1 MPPLGEIA
9 MLTDARIRK
18 IKPEAKTKRYAD
30 EKGMYLE
37 VTPSGGMYWRLKYRI
52 DGKENRYSI
61 GVYGEVSLAEA
72 RTKRDEAR
80 KLIAQGVNPNQAK
93 KEAKDIIDNVNCFE
107 VWARKWLLDRQST
120 IKPDTFKRDSSLL
133 EKDLIPFIGQIP
145 IDKIKSP
152 EILAAA
158 RKIEDRGAGE
168 MARRMIRLAGCV
180 FRQAMR
186 EGVATYDPTDGLTE
200 ALKPRKVVNMVR
212 IDAKDLPE
220 FLSRI
225 DAYDGDV
232 LTRLGLKFIN
242 LTFART
248 IEVRFMEW
256 AEIDFE
262 AKEWRI
268 PASKMKKETKH
279 IVPLSAQA
287 LEILEEIKVMGL
299 NSPYVFFNTAS
310 RKPYS
315 ENFITNAIARMGYK
329 GRMTGHGFR
338 GLASTILHE
347 QGYLHDAIER
357 QLSHNEKNKVAAAYN
372 HAQHLPYRR
381 QMMQDWANYL
391 DNVRTGKVLQFVKAS

>member
-1 MPPLGEIA
+1 

-72 RTKRDEAR
+72 RAKRDEAR
-80 KLIAQGVNPNQAK
+80 KLIAQGIDPNQAK
-93 KEAKDIIDNVNCFE
+93 KQAKDIIDNVNCFE

-120 IKPDTFKRDSSLL
+120 IKPDTYKRDSSLL
-133 EKDLIPFIGQIP
+133 EQDIIPFIGKTP
-145 IDKIKSP
+145 IDQIRSP

-168 MARRMIRLAGCV
+168 MARRAIRLSGRV

-200 ALKPRKVVNMVR
+200 ALKPRKVTNMVR

-220 FLSRI
+220 LLSRI

-248 IEVRFMEW
+248 IEIRFMEW

-268 PASKMKKETKH
+268 PANKMKKEIKH

-287 LEILEEIKVMGL
+287 LEILEQIQAMGL

>member
-1 MPPLGEIA
+1 

-93 KEAKDIIDNVNCFE
+93 KQAKEIIDNVNCFE
-107 VWARKWLLDRQST
+107 VWVRKWLLDRQST

-158 RKIEDRGAGE
+158 RKVEDRGAGK

-287 LEILEEIKVMGL
+287 LEILEEIKAMGL

-338 GLASTILHE
+338 GLASTVLHE

>member
-1 MPPLGEIA
+1 

-93 KEAKDIIDNVNCFE
+93 KEAKDIIDNVNSFE

-158 RKIEDRGAGE
+158 RKVEDRGAGE

-180 FRQAMR
+180 FRQAMC
-186 EGVATYDPTDGLTE
+186 EGVTTYDPTDGLTE

-256 AEIDFE
+256 AEIGFE

-268 PASKMKKETKH
+268 PANKMKKETKH

-287 LEILEEIKVMGL
+287 LEILEEIKAMGL

-391 DNVRTGKVLQFVKAS
+391 DNVRTGKVLHFIKAS

>member
-1 MPPLGEIA
+1 

-72 RTKRDEAR
+72 RAKRDEAR
-80 KLIAQGVNPNQAK
+80 KLIAQGIDPNQAK
-93 KEAKDIIDNVNCFE
+93 KQAKDIIDNVNCFE

-120 IKPDTFKRDSSLL
+120 IKPDTYKRDSSLL
-133 EKDLIPFIGQIP
+133 EQDIIPFIGKTP
-145 IDKIKSP
+145 IDQIRSP

-158 RKIEDRGAGE
+158 RKIEDRCACE
-168 MARRMIRLAGCV
+168 MARRAIRLSGRV

-200 ALKPRKVVNMVR
+200 ALKPRKVTNMVR

-220 FLSRI
+220 LLSRI

-248 IEVRFMEW
+248 IEIRFMEW

-268 PASKMKKETKH
+268 PANKMKKEIKH

-287 LEILEEIKVMGL
+287 LEILEEIKAMGL

-391 DNVRTGKVLQFVKAS
+391 DNVRTGKVLQFVKAG

>member
-1 MPPLGEIA
+1 

-18 IKPEAKTKRYAD
+18 IKSEAKTKRYAD

-52 DGKENRYSI
+52 NGKENRYSM

-80 KLIAQGVNPNQAK
+80 KLIAQGIDPNKSK
-93 KEAKDIIDNVNCFE
+93 KQDKAIIDNINCFE
-107 VWARKWLLDRQST
+107 VLARRWLADRKPT
-120 IKPDTFKRDSSLL
+120 IKPDTYRHDSSVI

-158 RKIEDRGAGE
+158 RKVEDRGAGE

-180 FRQAMR
+180 FRQAMC
-186 EGVATYDPTDGLTE
+186 EGVTTYDPTDGLTE

-256 AEIDFE
+256 AEIGFE

-268 PASKMKKETKH
+268 PANKMKKETKH

-287 LEILEEIKVMGL
+287 LEILEEIKAMGL

>member
-1 MPPLGEIA
+1 

-72 RTKRDEAR
+72 RAKRDEAR
-80 KLIAQGVNPNQAK
+80 KLIAQGIDPNQAK
-93 KEAKDIIDNVNCFE
+93 KQAKDIIDNVNCFE

-120 IKPDTFKRDSSLL
+120 IKPDTYKRDSSLL
-133 EKDLIPFIGQIP
+133 EQDIIPFIGKTP
-145 IDKIKSP
+145 IDQIRSP

-168 MARRMIRLAGCV
+168 MARRAIRLSGRV

-200 ALKPRKVVNMVR
+200 ALKPRKVTNMVR

-220 FLSRI
+220 LLSRI

-248 IEVRFMEW
+248 IEIRFMEW

-268 PASKMKKETKH
+268 PANKMKKEIKH

-287 LEILEEIKVMGL
+287 LEILEEIKAMGL

-391 DNVRTGKVLQFVKAS
+391 DNVRTGKVLQFVKAG

>member
-1 MPPLGEIA
+1 

-18 IKPEAKTKRYAD
+18 IKSEAKTKRYAD

-93 KEAKDIIDNVNCFE
+93 KEAKDIIDNVNSFE

-158 RKIEDRGAGE
+158 RKVEDRGAGK

-212 IDAKDLPE
+212 IDAK
-220 FLSRI
+220 
-225 DAYDGDV
+225 
-232 LTRLGLKFIN
+232 
-242 LTFART
+242 
-248 IEVRFMEW
+248 
-256 AEIDFE
+256 
-262 AKEWRI
+262 
-268 PASKMKKETKH
+268 
-279 IVPLSAQA
+279 
-287 LEILEEIKVMGL
+287 
-299 NSPYVFFNTAS
+299 
-310 RKPYS
+310 
-315 ENFITNAIARMGYK
+315 
-329 GRMTGHGFR
+329 
-338 GLASTILHE
+338 
-347 QGYLHDAIER
+347 
-357 QLSHNEKNKVAAAYN
+357 HNEKNKVAAAYN

>member
-1 MPPLGEIA
+1 

-18 IKPEAKTKRYAD
+18 IKSEAKTKRYAD

-93 KEAKDIIDNVNCFE
+93 KQAKEIIDNVNCFE

-158 RKIEDRGAGE
+158 RKVEDRGAGK

-212 IDAKDLPE
+212 IDAK
-220 FLSRI
+220 
-225 DAYDGDV
+225 
-232 LTRLGLKFIN
+232 
-242 LTFART
+242 
-248 IEVRFMEW
+248 
-256 AEIDFE
+256 
-262 AKEWRI
+262 
-268 PASKMKKETKH
+268 
-279 IVPLSAQA
+279 
-287 LEILEEIKVMGL
+287 
-299 NSPYVFFNTAS
+299 
-310 RKPYS
+310 
-315 ENFITNAIARMGYK
+315 
-329 GRMTGHGFR
+329 
-338 GLASTILHE
+338 
-347 QGYLHDAIER
+347 
-357 QLSHNEKNKVAAAYN
+357 HNEKNKVAAAYN

>member
-1 MPPLGEIA
+1 
-9 MLTDARIRK
+9 MLTDAK
-18 IKPEAKTKRYAD
+18 IKKLKAPTEQESEPSKHSDTHGLQLHIFRNGRMSWTYAYRF
-30 EKGMYLE
+30 EGKQRSLTIG
-37 VTPSGGMYWRLKYRI
+37 KYPQ
-52 DGKENRYSI
+52 
-61 GVYGEVSLAEA
+61 VSLAEA
-72 RTKRDEAR
+72 RRKRDEAR
-80 KLIAQGVNPNQAK
+80 QQIEQGIDPSKAKKQAK
-93 KEAKDIIDNVNCFE
+93 EIIDNVNSFE

-158 RKIEDRGAGE
+158 RKVEDRGAGE

-180 FRQAMR
+180 FRQAMC
-186 EGVATYDPTDGLTE
+186 EGVTTYDPTDGLTE

-212 IDAKDLPE
+212 IDTKDLPE

-268 PASKMKKETKH
+268 PANKMKKETKH

-287 LEILEEIKVMGL
+287 LEILEEIKAMGL

>member
-1 MPPLGEIA
+1 

-72 RTKRDEAR
+72 RAKRDEAR
-80 KLIAQGVNPNQAK
+80 KLIAQGIDPNQAK
-93 KEAKDIIDNVNCFE
+93 KQAKDIIDNVNCFE

-120 IKPDTFKRDSSLL
+120 IKPDTYKRDSSLL
-133 EKDLIPFIGQIP
+133 EQDIIPFIGKTP
-145 IDKIKSP
+145 IDQIRSP

-168 MARRMIRLAGCV
+168 MARRAIRLSGRV

-200 ALKPRKVVNMVR
+200 ALKPRKVTNMVR

-220 FLSRI
+220 LLSRI

-248 IEVRFMEW
+248 IEIRFMEW

-268 PASKMKKETKH
+268 PANKMKKEIKH

-287 LEILEEIKVMGL
+287 LEILEQIQAMGL

-391 DNVRTGKVLQFVKAS
+391 DNVRTGKVLQFVKAG

>member
-1 MPPLGEIA
+1 

-18 IKPEAKTKRYAD
+18 IKSEAKTKRYAD

-93 KEAKDIIDNVNCFE
+93 KEAKDIIGNVNSFE

-158 RKIEDRGAGE
+158 RKVEDRGAGE

-180 FRQAMR
+180 FRQAMC
-186 EGVATYDPTDGLTE
+186 EGVTTYDPTDGLTE

-256 AEIDFE
+256 AEIGFE

-268 PASKMKKETKH
+268 PANKMKKETKH

-287 LEILEEIKVMGL
+287 LEILEEIKAMGL

>member
-1 MPPLGEIA
+1 

-93 KEAKDIIDNVNCFE
+93 KEAKDIIDNVNSFE

-158 RKIEDRGAGE
+158 RKVEDRGAGE

-180 FRQAMR
+180 FRQAMC
-186 EGVATYDPTDGLTE
+186 EGVTTYDPTDGLTE

-256 AEIDFE
+256 AEIGFE

-268 PASKMKKETKH
+268 PANKMKKETKH

-287 LEILEEIKVMGL
+287 LEILEEIKAMGL